1 MPKLPNKQ
9 NRTKQKTKT
18 KQKKHQ
24 QQQTNEHLFIEMIQR
39 TFTKQNKINKLF
51 VKMRPS

>member
-9 NRTKQKTKT
+9 NRTKQKKP